1 MAKTSVRF
9 QIFTFMTSSENLKKF
24 DDVIKAKN
32 SVPFYITPGVIISW
46 VYSICSLLSDA
57 FRDFAGGAKA
67 LSRTFISERNFQFQF
82 QTYQIFASIHVSYD
96 RPRHG
101 PAGGDYCQF

>member
-1 MAKTSVRF
+1 MAKKSVRF
-9 QIFTFMTSSENLKKF
+9 EIFTFMTSSENFNNF
-24 DDVIKAKN
+24 DDVIKAII

-67 LSRTFISERNFQFQF
+67 LSRIFMLEKSKKRENF
-82 QTYQIFASIHVSYD
+82 
-96 RPRHG
+96 
-101 PAGGDYCQF
+101 